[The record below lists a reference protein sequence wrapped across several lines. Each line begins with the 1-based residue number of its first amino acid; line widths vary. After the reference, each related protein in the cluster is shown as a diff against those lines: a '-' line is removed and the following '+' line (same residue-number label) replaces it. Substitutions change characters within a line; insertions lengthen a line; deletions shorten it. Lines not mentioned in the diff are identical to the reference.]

1 MLLRTRYVACDQ
13 VRLPDVLVSAT
24 MAWVELNSTPIMLEC
39 KLVLLQ
45 VAIRKS
51 KNVLKVRVVWMT
63 PLRALEESNS
73 IDPVLLICCAL
84 SDSVVL
90 VARSKVGRRLGGDA
104 PAGGTA

>member
-1 MLLRTRYVACDQ
+1 
-13 VRLPDVLVSAT
+13 

-51 KNVLKVRVVWMT
+51 KNVLEVRVVWMT

-84 SDSVVL
+84 SGSVVL
-90 VARSKVGRRLGGDA
+90 VACSKVWIDFIRIGGRDGPDKAHRGR
-104 PAGGTA
+104 